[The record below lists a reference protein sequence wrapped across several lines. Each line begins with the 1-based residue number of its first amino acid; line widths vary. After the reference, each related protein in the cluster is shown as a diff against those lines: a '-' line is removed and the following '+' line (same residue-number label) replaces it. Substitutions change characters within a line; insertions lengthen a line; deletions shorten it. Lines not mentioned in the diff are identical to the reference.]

1 MKDNNLHIDFA
12 TLRQAYS
19 EVKTFIEKETND
31 KVDSLNTKIE
41 DDLGYAGDDNW
52 ELLQK
57 FVTTYKLDTTGF
69 DYSKHFL
76 SEGELFDSSAGFL
89 TLLGFPIVM
98 IAWTIKILSFGKI
111 DWTKKQL
118 FPDWHRQTLD
128 LTFGDMLTWYLTG
141 KYNLRK
147 DIRFRLKN
155 AA

>member
-89 TLLGFPIVM
+89 TPVSYTHLTLP
-98 IAWTIKILSFGKI
+98 TI
-111 DWTKKQL
+111 
-118 FPDWHRQTLD
+118 
-128 LTFGDMLTWYLTG
+128 
-141 KYNLRK
+141 LRV
-147 DIRFRLKN
+147 
-155 AA
+155 